1 MYITLGRERYDP
13 MIGLLCDRKD
23 TYIYVRFSS
32 SFTKYDVTYLKNS
45 FYCLQESIS
54 GENISM
60 SIWMKN

>member
-13 MIGLLCDRKD
+13 MIKLNHN
-23 TYIYVRFSS
+23 IYVRFSS

-60 SIWMKN
+60 GTRMKN